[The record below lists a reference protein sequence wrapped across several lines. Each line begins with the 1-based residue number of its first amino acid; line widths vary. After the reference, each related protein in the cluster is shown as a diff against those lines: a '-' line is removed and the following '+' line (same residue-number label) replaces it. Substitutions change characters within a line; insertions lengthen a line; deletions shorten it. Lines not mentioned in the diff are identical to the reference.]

1 MIEFYVNRERSSYH
15 MTKIPILFLDITVF
29 FT

>member
-1 MIEFYVNRERSSYH
+1 MIEFYVNGDRLYYH
-15 MTKIPILFLDITVF
+15 MAEIPIIFSNITVF